1 MESADGTFYTEMDTD
16 ALESK
21 GPPSWRTTGAPLKL
35 RCPVRPL
42 YIVGGGSALLW
53 IVLLCLHVTKSSE
66 MSAKFELLRAEEAKI
81 RENFSHFDVG
91 SMKATIQELQA
102 KVSEVSSQMKNWQSS
117 DHEVSAKFRKL
128 ESGLKEQLSNMS
140 SQLDNLRRAATDMS
154 SKIRKVESDLKD
166 VAASNHWRDFD
177 GHKYYFSTKMNSW
190 EFARNACANVSSYLV
205 VITSD
210 LEKAF
215 ISSHILDKSWV
226 GLNDLDKESVWKW
239 ITGQPMDKRFW
250 EPGEPNN
257 AGNEDCGELMKNGRI
272 NDIPCAEQRLWVCE
286 KEGAA
291 EQGKGLNGDLGI
303 NK

>member
-1 MESADGTFYTEMDTD
+1 MESADCTFYTEMDTD

-21 GPPSWRTTGAPLKL
+21 GPPSQRTTGAPLKL

-42 YIVGGGSALLW
+42 YVVGGGSAILW
-53 IVLLCLHVTKSSE
+53 IVVLCLHVTKSSE

-81 RENFSHFDVG
+81 KENFSHFDVG
-91 SMKATIQELQA
+91 SMKATIQELQG
-102 KVSEVSSQMKNWQSS
+102 KVSEVSTHMKNWQSAYP
-117 DHEVSAKFRKL
+117 EVTAKFRKL
-128 ESGLKEQLSNMS
+128 ESDLKEQLSNMS
-140 SQLDNLRRAATDMS
+140 SQLDDLQRAATEMS

-166 VAASNHWRDFD
+166 VAARSHWSDFD
-177 GHKYYFSTKMNSW
+177 GHKYYFSTKRNSW
-190 EFARNACANVSSYLV
+190 AFAHDACANVSSYLV

-215 ISSHILDKSWV
+215 ISNHILEKSWV

-239 ITGQPMDKRFW
+239 ITGEPMDKRFW

-257 AGNEDCGELMKNGRI
+257 AGNEDCGELTKNGRI
-272 NDIPCAEQRLWVCE
+272 NDILCTELRLWVCE

-291 EQGKGLNGDLGI
+291 EEGKGLTGDLG